1 MNLTSLFNFNYLK
14 ENIKKSKATILLCI
28 LLIPIINGL
37 VFLINTT
44 SSKVINPDIYTI
56 SSVLLIGIY
65 VIPIVLSI
73 TLFSFVYKKGSIDF
87 TLSLPIN
94 KKQIFLTNTLGGIVI
109 LSLMQLI
116 NFIILL
122 TISLLSNGVFIDYK
136 MLFDIFLIYTIT
148 YIFVFTSC
156 NIAVS
161 ISANKITTVV
171 VTMLI
176 LFLIPFITTFIN
188 FRFLSTTPYSIDG
201 NTKIICTKEECKPQN
216 YKCYTSAC
224 EKERQE
230 NIYYAEISKIDTITY
245 TMPYELIKQSL
256 FGFESTTS
264 INTSLIKMFILSI
277 VYILIG
283 LPLFIKK
290 KFEVVGISFK
300 SEKFHIITR
309 TLTTIPIICVSYIIL
324 KDSAINSTS
333 FFGFLFLLI
342 LTIAYLIIYDLITRK
357 KVTNFFKMLICILIV
372 SSTIVILDYAIPEE
386 ENIYKDTDFKY
397 IDIKSYNGEKSFTSI
412 KDQELITYITS
423 ILLDNELN
431 GPVYSRL
438 NINAKIKNK
447 YYQFY
452 INVNKT
458 QYEYINSKILI
469 DKSYQEYLKKV
480 KKYNPYAISLNNNT
494 IYLEKNE
501 ELYKKL
507 VKSYQEKPTII
518 SHKKQDSIYNI
529 TLYIYDNYQTKEIN
543 FSVQDN
549 QQLKKELLEYYNNS
563 TKNKAYKKEDFP
575 KLVYSPNE
583 SHYDSYSY
591 PEINNFIKNNLN
603 STIDVTKEYKHLEI
617 VQDGKYY
624 VFVTDKVKEL
634 DELMKKFKIADPTDE
649 DAEGEDTVNIYA
661 NDKLTE

>member
-1 MNLTSLFNFNYLK
+1 
-14 ENIKKSKATILLCI
+14 
-28 LLIPIINGL
+28 
-37 VFLINTT
+37 
-44 SSKVINPDIYTI
+44 
-56 SSVLLIGIY
+56 
-65 VIPIVLSI
+65 
-73 TLFSFVYKKGSIDF
+73 
-87 TLSLPIN
+87 
-94 KKQIFLTNTLGGIVI
+94 
-109 LSLMQLI
+109 
-116 NFIILL
+116 
-122 TISLLSNGVFIDYK
+122 
-136 MLFDIFLIYTIT
+136 
-148 YIFVFTSC
+148 
-156 NIAVS
+156 
-161 ISANKITTVV
+161 
-171 VTMLI
+171 
-176 LFLIPFITTFIN
+176 
-188 FRFLSTTPYSIDG
+188 
-201 NTKIICTKEECKPQN
+201 
-216 YKCYTSAC
+216 
-224 EKERQE
+224 
-230 NIYYAEISKIDTITY
+230 
-245 TMPYELIKQSL
+245 
-256 FGFESTTS
+256 
-264 INTSLIKMFILSI
+264 
-277 VYILIG
+277 
-283 LPLFIKK
+283 
-290 KFEVVGISFK
+290 
-300 SEKFHIITR
+300 
-309 TLTTIPIICVSYIIL
+309 
-324 KDSAINSTS
+324 
-333 FFGFLFLLI
+333 
-342 LTIAYLIIYDLITRK
+342 
-357 KVTNFFKMLICILIV
+357 MLICILIV
-372 SSTIVILDYAIPEE
+372 SSTIVILDYALPEE

-423 ILLDNELN
+423 ILLDNESN

-458 QYEYINSKILI
+458 QYEYINSKILT

-507 VKSYQEKPTII
+507 VKSYQEEPTII
-518 SHKKQDSIYNI
+518 SHQKQDSIYNI

-563 TKNKAYKKEDFP
+563 TKNKAYKKEDLP

-649 DAEGEDTVNIYA
+649 DAEGEDSVNIYA

>member
-44 SSKVINPDIYTI
+44 SRKAINPDIYTI

-201 NTKIICTKEECKPQN
+201 NAKIICTKEECKPQN
-216 YKCYTSAC
+216 YKCYTFAC

-507 VKSYQEKPTII
+507 VKSYQEEPTII
-518 SHKKQDSIYNI
+518 SHQKQDSIYNI

-563 TKNKAYKKEDFP
+563 TKNKAYKKEDSP

-634 DELMKKFKIADPTDE
+634 DELMKKFKLADHTDE